1 MPVLVSP
8 HEQMLITRLR
18 ESDKTAFTFIFNQ
31 YYKDLVRFAYT
42 YTRQPDTA
50 EELVQDV
57 FLKIW
62 ENRSK
67 LFIETSLKSFL
78 VRSVQNRSIDWLR
91 QQKVRS
97 SYANMIIELPLLTG
111 NETENYVL
119 HSDLETAFRKALA
132 KLPQQYAEAF
142 SLNRFEALSYSDIAA
157 RMGVSVRTIEVRVGK
172 ALFLLHNE
180 LKDYFLLAFLL
191 SGSQLFLF

>member
-132 KLPQQYAEAF
+132 KLPQPYAEAF